1 MAVIFL
7 NWIYIGFC
15 AFGLGFAFSKFS
27 EKVLGYRL
35 KSVNTVLMAGIVVS
49 TVYAQIF
56 SLFYRVNIEAN
67 IILLMFCVAV
77 CIVWRKQ
84 MQEFLRLSLADR
96 SLIGK
101 IIIVVLVMVWAFF
114 TSRGYRV
121 PDMDMYHGQSIRW
134 IEEYGVVKGL
144 GTLNNRFGYNSAF
157 FATSALYSMKFL
169 LGRSL
174 HTVNGFLALLLSVE
188 ALNLRKAFVR
198 KRMVLS
204 DYARVGAIYYLT
216 TIWDEVNAPSSD
228 YVVMLTLFFIVI
240 KWLCALEGDKENGTG
255 SIAPYA
261 LLCVMGVY
269 ALTLKVTAG
278 LILILLV
285 KPAYQLIREKKWREI
300 LIYLAMGLITAV
312 PWFVRNVI
320 ITGWLLYPFPA
331 IDLFDFDWKMT
342 DMSIIY
348 TDATMIKVYAR
359 GARDLG
365 INATVREWFPLW
377 FDTQLST
384 LEKLFVLADWVLIGW
399 IAAKTVV
406 VLCKKKWEQL
416 DEVLVL
422 VTVCACFLFW
432 QFSAP
437 MMRYGY
443 THVLLLATLGF
454 GSLWELVRNRYLKV
468 IPYFALILYGCYKL
482 YVGVDYIAG
491 CCLLDAYV
499 WQHSYGDCEV
509 ETCELDGITF
519 YYAKYGGYVGYDPFP
534 SAAQDPRG
542 EVELRGDSLKDGF
555 RYVRE

>member
-67 IILLMFCVAV
+67 IILLLFCVAA
-77 CIVWRKQ
+77 CILWRKQ

-101 IIIVVLVMVWAFF
+101 IIIVVLVVVWAFF

-198 KRMVLS
+198 KRMILS

-240 KWLCALEGDKENGTG
+240 KWLCALESDKENSTG

-300 LIYLAMGLITAV
+300 VIYLAMGLITAV

-399 IAAKTVV
+399 IAVKTVV

-416 DEVLVL
+416 DELLVL

-499 WQHSYGDCEV
+499 WQHTYGVHEV
-509 ETCELDGITF
+509 ETCELNGHTF
-519 YYAKYGGYVGYDPFP
+519 YYATYGGYVGYDPFP

>member
-1 MAVIFL
+1 MAVILF

-35 KSVNTVLMAGIVVS
+35 KSVNTLLMAGIVMS

-67 IILLMFCVAV
+67 VVMLLFCVVV
-77 CIVWRKQ
+77 CILWHRQ
-84 MQEFLRLSLADR
+84 MREFLKEGLATQ

-101 IIIVVLVMVWAFF
+101 ILIVVLIIVWAFF

-144 GTLNNRFGYNSAF
+144 GTLNNRFGYNSAL
-157 FATSALYSMKFL
+157 FAGSALFSMKFL

-188 ALNLRKAFVR
+188 ALNLRKAFSR

-204 DYARVGAIYYLT
+204 DYARVGALYYLT
-216 TIWDEVNAPSSD
+216 TVWDEINAPSSD
-228 YVVMLTLFFIVI
+228 YAVMLTIFFII
-240 KWLCALEGDKENGTG
+240 IQWLTALEQDRKTG
-255 SIAPYA
+255 QRRIAPYA
-261 LLCVMGVY
+261 LLCVVGVY

-278 LILILLV
+278 LVLLLVV
-285 KPAYQLIREKKWREI
+285 KPAYALIKEKRWKKI
-300 LIYLAMGLITAV
+300 AIYLTMGLLVAV
-312 PWFVRNVI
+312 PWLWRNVI

-331 IDLFDFDWKMT
+331 LDLFDFDWKMT
-342 DMSIIY
+342 DLSIIY

-365 INATVREWFPLW
+365 IHATVREWFPLW

-384 LEKLFVLADWVLIGW
+384 LEKLFVLADWILIGW
-399 IAAKTVV
+399 IAVKTTIA
-406 VLCKKKWEQL
+406 LCKKKWEQL
-416 DEVLVL
+416 DELLVL
-422 VTVCACFLFW
+422 ATVCACFLFW

-443 THVLLLATLGF
+443 AHVLLLATLGF
-454 GSLWELVRNRYLKV
+454 GSIWELVRNRYLKV
-468 IPYFALILYGCYKL
+468 IPYLTLILYGCYKL

-499 WQHSYGDCEV
+499 WQHTYGVHEV
-509 ETCELDGITF
+509 AECELDGHTF
-519 YYAKYGGYVGYDPFP
+519 YYATYGGYVGYEPFP

-542 EVELRGDSLKDGF
+542 QVELRGDSLKDGF
-555 RYVRE
+555 RYVKK

>member
-1 MAVIFL
+1 MLVIL
-7 NWIYIGFC
+7 INWIYIAFFAFC
-15 AFGLGFAFSKFS
+15 LGFAFSKIFQ
-27 EKVLGYRL
+27 KVFGYELQRV
-35 KSVNTVLMAGIVVS
+35 SNVIMAGMVIS
-49 TVYAQIF
+49 TTYAQIF
-56 SLFYRVNIEAN
+56 SLFYRVQIEAN
-67 IILLMFCVAV
+67 IVLLLFAVVICLVKGREMVVFLRRILQKNTCVKNVLILL
-77 CIVWRKQ
+77 
-84 MQEFLRLSLADR
+84 L
-96 SLIGK
+96 
-101 IIIVVLVMVWAFF
+101 VVVWAFF

-144 GTLNNRFGYNSAF
+144 GTLNNRFGYNSAL

-174 HTVNGFLALLLSVE
+174 HTVNGFLALLIAVE
-188 ALNLRKAFVR
+188 ALNIGEAFRRK
-198 KRMVLS
+198 KMLLS

-216 TIWDEVNAPSSD
+216 TVWDEINAPSSD
-228 YVVMLTLFFIVI
+228 YAVMLTIFFII
-240 KWLCALEGDKENGTG
+240 IQWLCALEADNETG
-255 SIAPYA
+255 HKRIAPYA

-278 LILILLV
+278 LILLLLIKPAWALVKEKRWKEIAIYLGMGLLV
-285 KPAYQLIREKKWREI
+285 
-300 LIYLAMGLITAV
+300 AV
-312 PWFVRNVI
+312 PWLWRNVI

-331 IDLFDFDWKMT
+331 IDLFNFDWKMT

-348 TDATMIKVYAR
+348 TDAEMIKVYAK
-359 GARDLG
+359 GARSLG

-377 FDTQLST
+377 YETQLSAT
-384 LEKLFVLADWVLIGW
+384 ERLLILADWVAVLWMAI
-399 IAAKTVV
+399 KSSVV
-406 VLCKKKWEQL
+406 ILRRKWEQL
-416 DEVLVL
+416 DTLLVL
-422 VTVCACFLFW
+422 ATICSCFLFW

-443 THVLLLATLGF
+443 AHVLLLAIVVF
-454 GSLWELVRNRYLKV
+454 GSVWEAIRVKIIHA
-468 IPYFALILYGCYKL
+468 IPYVAFIIYGCYKL

-499 WQHSYGDCEV
+499 WQHTYGVHEV
-509 ETCELDGITF
+509 ETCELNGHTF
-519 YYAKYGGYVGYDPFP
+519 YYATYGGYVGYEPFP